1 MDELSIFRSI
11 LSNQKRQMKTI
22 RDGGFDEKYAA
33 DHETGA
39 TDAGKNT
46 KADG

>member
-1 MDELSIFRSI
+1 
-11 LSNQKRQMKTI
+11 MKTI

-33 DHETGA
+33 DDETGA
-39 TDAGKNT
+39 TDAGKDT